1 MKKRH
6 LLLSVVMILSSTMI
20 VSAWDWMTP
29 FKRPSKDIRTLIMVG
44 NYTKQRI
51 LAELIQQETSQPI
64 LLLPAMPG
72 GKIFFMPAKKEAL
85 EIENAKF
92 TDFVKFTKPER
103 ILIIGDGGAVTQSY
117 IDRIDPYQTKILVY
131 NKNME
136 QAAIEI
142 GKILDLTDLADDFA
156 KLNKDLESGKLYKP
170 GSAVS
175 KPEVALPESSI
186 SNQSP
191 VLPPLPKKEAKLID
205 ENEVVPK

>member
-1 MKKRH
+1 
-6 LLLSVVMILSSTMI
+6 MILSSTMI